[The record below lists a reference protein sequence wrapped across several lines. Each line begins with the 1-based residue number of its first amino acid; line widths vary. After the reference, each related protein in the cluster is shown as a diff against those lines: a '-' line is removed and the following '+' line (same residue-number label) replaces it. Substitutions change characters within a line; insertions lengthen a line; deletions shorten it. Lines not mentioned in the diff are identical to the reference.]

1 LRDFAQAITRH
12 FEAPATGTPGDPRG
26 AEWQDILEVRVGG
39 AGVVTLL
46 ARGASMPG
54 QGRLLVF
61 DDITEIVSAQRS
73 QAWAEVARRLAHEI
87 KNPLTPIQLSAERL
101 QHKLEARL
109 EGTDKSMLQRSVA
122 TIVDQVEAM
131 KRLVDEFRDYSRLPS
146 AQTSPLQLNALVGDV
161 LALYGQAMDSGR
173 IVVRLDPGLPRI
185 QGDASQLR
193 QVVHNLVQNALD
205 AIEERPD
212 ARVTVSTQ
220 AVRDDADSGP
230 GAARLAVEDS
240 GPGFD
245 ERVLRRAFEPYVTT
259 KPRGTGLGLAMVKK
273 IVDEHRGRIVAR
285 NLQASDEPDAPVT
298 GARVS
303 ISFFA
308 LVAEPSGVGPSRA

>member
-1 LRDFAQAITRH
+1 
-12 FEAPATGTPGDPRG
+12 
-26 AEWQDILEVRVGG
+26 
-39 AGVVTLL
+39 
-46 ARGASMPG
+46 
-54 QGRLLVF
+54 
-61 DDITEIVSAQRS
+61 
-73 QAWAEVARRLAHEI
+73 
-87 KNPLTPIQLSAERL
+87 
-101 QHKLEARL
+101 
-109 EGTDKSMLQRSVA
+109 
-122 TIVDQVEAM
+122 
-131 KRLVDEFRDYSRLPS
+131 
-146 AQTSPLQLNALVGDV
+146 
-161 LALYGQAMDSGR
+161 
-173 IVVRLDPGLPRI
+173 
-185 QGDASQLR
+185 
-193 QVVHNLVQNALD
+193 VVHNLVQNALD